1 MTKPLRNWTT
11 LSLLGYTL
19 MVCAALGLLA
29 RHALLATGVVA
40 LAVQLVAV
48 ALMIW
53 ARLTFGLRSFR
64 AVADP
69 GSGLLVTTGPYRF
82 LRHPIYAAVLYFVVA
97 AAVSHSNPVNWLLIL
112 AAAAGIA
119 VRINAEERLLT
130 LRYPEYADYGLRTRR
145 LVPFIW

>member
-1 MTKPLRNWTT
+1 MRHATV
-11 LSLLGYTL
+11 LSLLGYAL

-29 RHALLATGVVA
+29 RHALLGTGVV

-48 ALMIW
+48 ALMTW

-69 GSGLLVTTGPYRF
+69 GSGQLVTTGPYRF
-82 LRHPIYAAVLYFVVA
+82 LRHPIYAAILYFLVA
-97 AAVSHSNPVNWLLIL
+97 AAASHSDPVNWLLVL

-119 VRINAEERLLT
+119 VRVIAEERLLT
-130 LRYPEYADYGLRTRR
+130 SRYPDYAAYMLRTRR
-145 LVPFIW
+145 LIPFVW